1 PRRKSGLRPGRGW
14 EIGAAGGGGFRL
26 EESGGYDLCLPVG
39 VVEATPGRRRVRL
52 SADVRGYLCPRDE
65 GRLLRSGLVTSSIKI
80 GAERHSVEAIV
91 LVLDRKYRGPA
102 VAVEAGPGDAV
113 RMAAT
118 SASLAR
124 QGAAAAASS
133 SAASSPDGGGQGAV
147 EDHRGS
153 DERETGGDAGRGTE
167 RTTAHTGGDALGEA

>member
-1 PRRKSGLRPGRGW
+1 KRPRRKSGLRPGRGW

-39 VVEATPGRRRVRL
+39 VVEANPGRRRVRL

-80 GAERHSVEAIV
+80 GAERHSVEAITGDGTV

-102 VAVEAGPGDAV
+102 VAAGPGPEDAA
-113 RMAAT
+113 RMAA
-118 SASLAR
+118 ASGSLPR
-124 QGAAAAASS
+124 QDAAPAAAASS
-133 SAASSPDGGGQGAV
+133 SAASSPDGG
-147 EDHRGS
+147 
-153 DERETGGDAGRGTE
+153 
-167 RTTAHTGGDALGEA
+167 